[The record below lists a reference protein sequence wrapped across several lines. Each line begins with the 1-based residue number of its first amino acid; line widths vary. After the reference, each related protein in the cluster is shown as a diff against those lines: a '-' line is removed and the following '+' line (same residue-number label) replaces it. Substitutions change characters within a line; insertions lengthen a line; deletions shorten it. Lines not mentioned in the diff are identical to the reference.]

1 MGVDINQIATLVQ
14 KYYNEGEWFDASEKQ
29 KLKTLMG
36 SLFDEMDYGK
46 TENGKTIQGKDGK
59 ISIKED
65 GITDEYA
72 KLFGLT
78 NENSLTKDEF
88 LGKIDA
94 VVKALGENE
103 KAFPTQYRKADFKL
117 KEVKILTPQEAYTDG
132 QDTFK
137 RMKGAKTNYLD
148 YKAINIYLENLTP
161 ENVVEFLKGFNAAKN
176 DKLCRKNEGIME
188 MMDDE
193 WDDGR
198 LKMENKKHLVE
209 TLLKVAEAKGLTN
222 SPNYT
227 TITGIMEEYGK
238 GGEFANATDFN
249 HNQSWTPKTLGSIA
263 SGGAAAGGAAA
274 GLGAIFGSNP
284 IGLVTGL
291 VTLAGAGIAAACDLE
306 TDNERLD
313 QAMNALLEEIQN
325 KR

>member
-1 MGVDINQIATLVQ
+1 MSVDLTKIGNLIKQA
-14 KYYNEGEWFDASEKQ
+14 YNEGEWFDASEKQ

-103 KAFPTQYRKADFKL
+103 KAFPTQYRKSDFKL
-117 KEVKILTPQEAYTDG
+117 EEVKILTPQEAYTAG
-132 QDTFK
+132 QDAFK
-137 RMKGAKTNYLD
+137 KMQWNTEYTD
-148 YKAINIYLENLTP
+148 YIVINESLEQLTP
-161 ENVVEFLKGFNAAKN
+161 ENVVEFLKGYNAAKSGAN
-176 DKLCRKNEGIME
+176 FLHKNEGIME

-193 WDDGR
+193 HDDGE

-209 TLLKVAEAKGLTN
+209 TLLKAAEAKGLQN
-222 SPNYT
+222 SPNYK
-227 TITGIMEEYGK
+227 TINNIMKAYRNGGK
-238 GGEFANATDFN
+238 LAGVTNFNQRHEF
-249 HNQSWTPKTLGSIA
+249 TPKAWGSIA
-263 SGGAAAGGAAA
+263 GGGASGAAGAIAATFFA
-274 GLGAIFGSNP
+274 TNP
-284 IGLVTGL
+284 IGWIGGISSVIG
-291 VTLAGAGIAAACDLE
+291 GGIAAACFDKR

-313 QAMNALLEEIQN
+313 EAMNALLQEIQN